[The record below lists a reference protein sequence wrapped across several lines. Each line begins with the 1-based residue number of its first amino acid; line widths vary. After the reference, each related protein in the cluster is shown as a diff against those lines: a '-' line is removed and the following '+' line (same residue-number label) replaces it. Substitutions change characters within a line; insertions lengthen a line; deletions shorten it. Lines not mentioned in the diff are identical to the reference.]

1 MTNAPKPASDPV
13 HSPAH
18 NNIPSDDVTN
28 NETSTN
34 ETSSNAI
41 KGDIAI
47 ALKDITKRFPL
58 VLANDQVSF
67 DVAWGEVH
75 ALIGENG
82 AGKSTLMKILYG
94 MQPPTSGEIVV
105 NGDMVAFESAKD
117 AIAKGIGMVHQH
129 FMLVETLT
137 VAENLVLGSEPTQG
151 LSLDYRSARAKTKAL
166 IDEFEF
172 DIDPD
177 SKIEQLPLGLQQ
189 QVEILKTLYR
199 DAKIL
204 ILDEPTAVLTP
215 QETRGLF
222 RFLRSFAEAGNAVVF
237 ISHKLDEV
245 MEICDR
251 MSVMRDGKMIGT
263 VKSANTSTTDLANMM
278 VGREVILRVDKQP
291 ARPKEVKLTLEH
303 VTVHLADKVKP
314 VVNDVSFSLRS
325 GEILGIAGIE
335 GNGQSEL
342 VESIVG
348 LRHIN
353 SGVISVDG
361 QDISSLSTR
370 QRREGGISHIP
381 EDRNERGLVSSY
393 TTAMNS
399 VLGDVHHA
407 PYSDKFGFLHE
418 GIIKEHAR
426 ELVEAYDVRPRS
438 IDIQSERYSGG
449 NAQKL
454 IVAREIERDPSI
466 LIASQPT
473 RGVDIGAIEFIHN
486 QIVSARDR
494 GLAVLLISADLNEVM
509 SLSDRIIVLYE
520 GHVMGELTQKDATPE
535 KLGLLMAG
543 STGKKQPSYQGNNL
557 PSSSPAKKTSSEA
570 SEASN
575 APPTATESS
584 KKKKR
589 SNKRRKRK

>member
-1 MTNAPKPASDPV
+1 MNTASDSVSEPV
-13 HSPAH
+13 NSE
-18 NNIPSDDVTN
+18 NNSNVNDSNIDNSNMINSDL
-28 NETSTN
+28 
-34 ETSSNAI
+34 
-41 KGDIAI
+41 AI
-47 ALKDITKRFPL
+47 AMKDIVKRFPL

-105 NGDMVAFESAKD
+105 NGEVVHFESAKD
-117 AIAKGIGMVHQH
+117 AINQNIGMVHQH
-129 FMLVETLT
+129 FMLVDPLT
-137 VAENLVLGSEPTQG
+137 VTENLVLGSEPTQG
-151 LSLDYRSARAKTKAL
+151 LSLDYRSARAKTKTL
-166 IDEFEF
+166 IDEFGF

-177 SKIEQLPLGLQQ
+177 SKIEHLPLGLQQ
-189 QVEILKTLYR
+189 QVEILKILYR

-204 ILDEPTAVLTP
+204 IMDEPTAVLTP

-222 RFLRSFAEAGNAVVF
+222 RFLRNFAEAGNAVVF

-263 VKSANTSTTDLANMM
+263 VKRANTSTTDLANMM

-303 VTVHLADKVKP
+303 VTVHLPEKVKP
-314 VVNDVSFSLRS
+314 IVNDVSFTLRS

-348 LRHIN
+348 LRRIDN
-353 SGVISVDG
+353 GIISVDG
-361 QDISSLSTR
+361 EDISSLSTR

-381 EDRNERGLVSSY
+381 EDRNERGIVGSY

-399 VLGDVHHA
+399 VLGDTHHI
-407 PYSDKFGFLHE
+407 PYSSRFGFLNE
-418 GIIKEHAR
+418 GVIKEHAR

-486 QIVSARDR
+486 QIVNARDR

-520 GHVMGELTQKDATPE
+520 GQVMGELAQKDATPE

-543 STGKKQPSYQGNNL
+543 SSGKSQPSYQNAF
-557 PSSSPAKKTSSEA
+557 SSVAKTPQPQAGASSTPT
-570 SEASN
+570 
-575 APPTATESS
+575 APPEPS

-589 SNKRRKRK
+589 SSNKKRRKRK

>member
-1 MTNAPKPASDPV
+1 
-13 HSPAH
+13 
-18 NNIPSDDVTN
+18 
-28 NETSTN
+28 
-34 ETSSNAI
+34 
-41 KGDIAI
+41 
-47 ALKDITKRFPL
+47 
-58 VLANDQVSF
+58 
-67 DVAWGEVH
+67 
-75 ALIGENG
+75 
-82 AGKSTLMKILYG
+82 

-105 NGDMVAFESAKD
+105 NGEPVVFESAKD
-117 AIAKGIGMVHQH
+117 AIAKNIGMVHQH
-129 FMLVETLT
+129 FMLVEPLT

-151 LSLDYRSARAKTKAL
+151 LSLDYRSARAKTKTL
-166 IDEFEF
+166 IDEFGF

-204 ILDEPTAVLTP
+204 IMDEPTAVLTP

-263 VKSANTSTTDLANMM
+263 VKRANTSTTDLANMM

-291 ARPKEVKLTLEH
+291 ARPKEVKLALEH
-303 VTVHLADKVKP
+303 VTVQLPEKVKP
-314 VVNDVSFSLRS
+314 VVNDVSFELRS

-348 LRHIN
+348 LRHIDN
-353 SGVISVDG
+353 GVISVDG

-370 QRREGGISHIP
+370 ERREGGISHIP
-381 EDRNERGLVSSY
+381 EDRNERGIVSSY

-399 VLGDVHHA
+399 VLGDAHHS
-407 PYSDKFGFLHE
+407 PYSSKFGFLKE
-418 GIIKEHAR
+418 GVIKEHAR

-454 IVAREIERDPSI
+454 IVAREIERNPSI

-486 QIVSARDR
+486 QIVNARDR

-520 GHVMGELTQKDATPE
+520 GQVMGELAQKDATPE

-543 STGKKQPSYQGNNL
+543 STGKNQPKTYQSAA
-557 PSSSPAKKTSSEA
+557 SSLQAEA
-570 SEASN
+570 DSQLA
-575 APPTATESS
+575 APTERS

-589 SNKRRKRK
+589 SSNKRRKRK